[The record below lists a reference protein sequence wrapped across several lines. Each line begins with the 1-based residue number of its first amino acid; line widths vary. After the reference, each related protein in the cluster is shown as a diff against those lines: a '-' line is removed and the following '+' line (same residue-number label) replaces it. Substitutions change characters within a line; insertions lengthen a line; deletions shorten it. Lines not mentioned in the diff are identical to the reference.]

1 MFRSFFVQAGRLG
14 AVTVATNMAGR
25 GTDILLGGSS
35 KGIAKVL
42 AKHMML
48 VKLGLAEGPSPETIL
63 AYDQE
68 VARQLQEEEEEAK
81 ALIRDT
87 SDDVSTSTITSSS
100 TSEGDSSSGGEMAM
114 ETDQDVLSLPSAG
127 ALAKHLGLWMPT
139 RLSAK
144 TELAL
149 KRAVVSCLDL
159 LEESSSAAAGG
170 AQPVATPAAPAGSL
184 GQGASFYCKPSNAS
198 Y

>member
-1 MFRSFFVQAGRLG
+1 M
-14 AVTVATNMAGR
+14 
-25 GTDILLGGSS
+25 
-35 KGIAKVL
+35 
-42 AKHMML
+42 
-48 VKLGLAEGPSPETIL
+48 
-63 AYDQE
+63 
-68 VARQLQEEEEEAK
+68 ARQLQEEEEEAK

-87 SDDVSTSTITSSS
+87 ADDVSTSAITSSS
-100 TSEGDSSSGGEMAM
+100 TSEGESSSGGEMAV

-139 RLSAK
+139 RLSVK

-159 LEESSSAAAGG
+159 LEESTAAAAGG

-184 GQGASFYCKPSNAS
+184 GQGQRQTTMHLHHPLFKPNQLQSPIK
-198 Y
+198 